1 MDNGEFVDLF
11 SQPWSSKFQQASS
24 SSTASSS
31 SPSVS
36 HRGAIHQQNGAPGD
50 ETAGGGGGGPYGA
63 GNAAAAAAAAAAAT
77 AAAMAVAPKLTTRL
91 MQAPQGPAPTS
102 QGSTG
107 GGAGNG
113 AGLYANTKH
122 FLAHFPGNQGKLAA
136 TGSSSTAAPGGR
148 IFTSS
153 TNHQLG
159 PAAAA
164 TTDLRDTNLGPLRN
178 TSSSNGAPNGSSSSS
193 SSSTSSTT
201 SSSSSTASTS
211 SSSHTACGSHHANGG
226 FVRESREFPKLS
238 HRLLQ
243 PLNPGSIEQAP
254 LGGGSGTAQPAQPN
268 LMRGGE
274 SQLEQMER
282 ERLDQDYSTFCSTLS
297 AVATMAAASLAME
310 EDDLADSTTPPP
322 TPFSSSSLLAQAQAA
337 GGLAGN
343 GNGGGCVEGD
353 LGPNGELLGLN
364 GHPHEK
370 KTPNSI
376 RAQIEII
383 PCKVCGDKSSGVHY
397 GVITCEGCK
406 GFFRR
411 SQSSVVNYQCPRN
424 KQCVVDRVNRNRCQY
439 CRLQKCLKLGM
450 SRDAVKFGRMSK
462 KQREKVEDEVRF
474 HRAQMR
480 AQNDAAPDS
489 SVFDT
494 PTPSSSDQLHHG
506 YNGYTYS
513 NEVGY
518 GSPYGYSTSV
528 TPQQTMGYDISA
540 DYVDS
545 TTTYEPRSTMIDSD
559 FISGHN
565 KDGSPDQNRA
575 ITLNDIRLAR
585 VQQTTATTTT
595 TGPPGSDG
603 VVVGGGVGDGG
614 GGGGGGG
621 VHDGGGG
628 PRGLAQQQ
636 QQQQQQ
642 QQGGASGV
650 VAGQHSQ
657 TAQQQATLTGLA
669 NHQTTANS
677 INPTNTTPSNGTANS
692 TIITIKQEQLTNVDS
707 LVGSFVDST
716 TFLPSPTG
724 QQHQQNQQHHQQL
737 INASM
742 TVTSNGAGG
751 GMNGVAPAANTVST
765 PVSGSAE
772 GDINDV
778 LIKTLAEAHANTNH
792 KLEIVHEM
800 FRKPQD
806 VIRIQYYKNMTQ
818 EELWLDCAEKLT
830 AMIQQIIEFA
840 KLIPGFMRLSQDD
853 QILLLKTG
861 SFELAIVRMSRL
873 MDLSTN
879 SVLYGDIMLP
889 QEAFYTSDSFEM
901 KLVACIFETAKS
913 ITELKLTETELALY
927 QSLVLLWPERN
938 GVRGNTE
945 IQRLFNMS
953 MSAIRQEIEANHAPL
968 KGDVTVL
975 DTLLNKIPTFRELSI
990 MHMEALQKFKQD
1002 HPQYVFPALYKEL
1015 FSIDSQQ
1022 DLMT

>member
-1 MDNGEFVDLF
+1 MFTPRMFEMWTNVT
-11 SQPWSSKFQQASS
+11 SKLEAHIPMQTNVQQTTVQNSS
-24 SSTASSS
+24 S
-31 SPSVS
+31 
-36 HRGAIHQQNGAPGD
+36 
-50 ETAGGGGGGPYGA
+50 
-63 GNAAAAAAAAAAAT
+63 
-77 AAAMAVAPKLTTRL
+77 
-91 MQAPQGPAPTS
+91 
-102 QGSTG
+102 
-107 GGAGNG
+107 
-113 AGLYANTKH
+113 
-122 FLAHFPGNQGKLAA
+122 
-136 TGSSSTAAPGGR
+136 
-148 IFTSS
+148 
-153 TNHQLG
+153 
-159 PAAAA
+159 
-164 TTDLRDTNLGPLRN
+164 
-178 TSSSNGAPNGSSSSS
+178 
-193 SSSTSSTT
+193 
-201 SSSSSTASTS
+201 
-211 SSSHTACGSHHANGG
+211 
-226 FVRESREFPKLS
+226 
-238 HRLLQ
+238 
-243 PLNPGSIEQAP
+243 GSI
-254 LGGGSGTAQPAQPN
+254 
-268 LMRGGE
+268 
-274 SQLEQMER
+274 
-282 ERLDQDYSTFCSTLS
+282 
-297 AVATMAAASLAME
+297 
-310 EDDLADSTTPPP
+310 
-322 TPFSSSSLLAQAQAA
+322 
-337 GGLAGN
+337 
-343 GNGGGCVEGD
+343 
-353 LGPNGELLGLN
+353 
-364 GHPHEK
+364 K
-370 KTPNSI
+370 
-376 RAQIEII
+376 AQIEII

-480 AQNDAAPDS
+480 AQSDAAPDS

-494 PTPSSSDQLHHG
+494 QTPSSSDQLHHG
-506 YNGYTYS
+506 GYNGYAYN

-545 TTTYEPRSTMIDSD
+545 TTTYEPRSTIIDSD
-559 FISGHN
+559 FISGH
-565 KDGSPDQNRA
+565 
-575 ITLNDIRLAR
+575 T
-585 VQQTTATTTT
+585 
-595 TGPPGSDG
+595 
-603 VVVGGGVGDGG
+603 
-614 GGGGGGG
+614 
-621 VHDGGGG
+621 
-628 PRGLAQQQ
+628 
-636 QQQQQQ
+636 
-642 QQGGASGV
+642 
-650 VAGQHSQ
+650 
-657 TAQQQATLTGLA
+657 
-669 NHQTTANS
+669 
-677 INPTNTTPSNGTANS
+677 
-692 TIITIKQEQLTNVDS
+692 
-707 LVGSFVDST
+707 
-716 TFLPSPTG
+716 
-724 QQHQQNQQHHQQL
+724 
-737 INASM
+737 
-742 TVTSNGAGG
+742 
-751 GMNGVAPAANTVST
+751 
-765 PVSGSAE
+765 E

-792 KLEIVHEM
+792 KLEIVHDM
-800 FRKPQD
+800 FRKSQD
-806 VIRIQYYKNMTQ
+806 VTRIMYYKNMSQ

-889 QEAFYTSDSFEM
+889 QEVFYTSDSFEM

-913 ITELKLTETELALY
+913 IAELKLTETELALY

-945 IQRLFNMS
+945 IQRLFEMS

-975 DTLLNKIPTFRELSI
+975 EILLNKIPTFRELSI

>member
-1 MDNGEFVDLF
+1 MDSEFTEF
-11 SQPWSSKFQQASS
+11 FNQTWNSKFQGNRAGLTNDGNGVGGSSGSGLGLFGAAS
-24 SSTASSS
+24 
-31 SPSVS
+31 
-36 HRGAIHQQNGAPGD
+36 
-50 ETAGGGGGGPYGA
+50 
-63 GNAAAAAAAAAAAT
+63 
-77 AAAMAVAPKLTTRL
+77 AAAMAAAPKLSSRLTQSQQQQHHHQQQLSGCNSSGGTLSNSSSIRNDNLLSDTRL
-91 MQAPQGPAPTS
+91 FLNEIANSHKS
-102 QGSTG
+102 QQQQQQQQLQQQHNQNSRNLFTTG
-107 GGAGNG
+107 IA
-113 AGLYANTKH
+113 
-122 FLAHFPGNQGKLAA
+122 
-136 TGSSSTAAPGGR
+136 S
-148 IFTSS
+148 
-153 TNHQLG
+153 
-159 PAAAA
+159 AA
-164 TTDLRDTNLGPLRN
+164 TTELRDTNLGPLRN
-178 TSSSNGAPNGSSSSS
+178 TSSS
-193 SSSTSSTT
+193 SSTNT
-201 SSSSSTASTS
+201 SSNSNNTS
-211 SSSHTACGSHHANGG
+211 SNSVNNSHSFT
-226 FVRESREFPKLS
+226 RDTREFPKLS
-238 HRLLQ
+238 HRLMQ
-243 PLNPGSIEQAP
+243 PLNDASASGV
-254 LGGGSGTAQPAQPN
+254 GGSSAASTGNSSRHSGMMNQ
-268 LMRGGE
+268 
-274 SQLEQMER
+274 
-282 ERLDQDYSTFCSTLS
+282 QDFNAFCSSLT
-297 AVATMAAASLAME
+297 AAAAAAASAASTS
-310 EDDLADSTTPPP
+310 DLADSTTPPP
-322 TPFSSSSLLAQAQAA
+322 SVAGSAGSSSALNTSNLLAAAAAAAAAA
-337 GGLAGN
+337 GA
-343 GNGGGCVEGD
+343 D
-353 LGPNGELLGLN
+353 LGTGTSDLLGLG
-364 GHPHEK
+364 GHQHEK
-370 KTPNSI
+370 KPPNSI

-480 AQNDAAPDS
+480 AQSDAAPDS

-494 PTPSSSDQLHHG
+494 QTPSSSDQLHHG
-506 YNGYTYS
+506 YNGYAYN

-545 TTTYEPRSTMIDSD
+545 TTTYEPRSTIIDSD
-559 FISGHN
+559 FISGH
-565 KDGSPDQNRA
+565 
-575 ITLNDIRLAR
+575 T
-585 VQQTTATTTT
+585 
-595 TGPPGSDG
+595 
-603 VVVGGGVGDGG
+603 
-614 GGGGGGG
+614 
-621 VHDGGGG
+621 
-628 PRGLAQQQ
+628 
-636 QQQQQQ
+636 
-642 QQGGASGV
+642 
-650 VAGQHSQ
+650 
-657 TAQQQATLTGLA
+657 
-669 NHQTTANS
+669 
-677 INPTNTTPSNGTANS
+677 
-692 TIITIKQEQLTNVDS
+692 
-707 LVGSFVDST
+707 
-716 TFLPSPTG
+716 
-724 QQHQQNQQHHQQL
+724 
-737 INASM
+737 
-742 TVTSNGAGG
+742 
-751 GMNGVAPAANTVST
+751 
-765 PVSGSAE
+765 E

-800 FRKPQD
+800 FRKSQD
-806 VIRIQYYKNMTQ
+806 VTRILYYKNMSQ

-889 QEAFYTSDSFEM
+889 QEVFYTSDSFEM

-913 ITELKLTETELALY
+913 IAELKLTETELALY

-945 IQRLFNMS
+945 IQRLFEMS

-975 DTLLNKIPTFRELSI
+975 EILLNKIPTFRELSI